1 MLISGDSVKRK
12 MTEGDGM
19 SLGEFMYPL
28 FQGWDFWHLY
38 NKMGTQLQIGGSDQ
52 YGNIVSGID
61 TLKTVRDSEE
71 APYARM
77 PTEWQHDP
85 FGFTVPLLTDSSGV
99 KFGKSAGNAVWL
111 DEYKTS
117 PFDLYGYLMRRSD
130 DEVERLLK
138 LFTFMPVTQ
147 IQSVMAEH
155 VKDPAKRTAQHHL
168 AFEVLSL
175 VHGTDRA
182 LQEANQHAFRFGGSL
197 PTIFKDPSPQHQI
210 TPNNAPRSDIQL
222 PRSVINLSP
231 AKILQAVGL
240 ASSGSEG
247 QRLVTAQGA
256 YVAGSPGQQRGLV
269 PGNLSWTPIKM
280 WFPGETSKFVID
292 EKLLILRKGKHNIRI
307 VELVSDEEWKE
318 SGRFY
323 PGEPFQGKTRRT
335 LKKLQDLTAV
345 GGQKLPMKDLRE
357 RLAAGEIDLATE
369 REKRHVANNPDIEL
383 PSKDEVRNRNKQ
395 KKSERANDGQSG
407 STPEGY

>member
-1 MLISGDSVKRK
+1 MLILQATSVKRR
-12 MTEGDGM
+12 MTDGDGM

-28 FQGWDFWHLY
+28 IQGWDFWHLY
-38 NKMGTQLQIGGSDQ
+38 NKLGCQMQIGGSDQ

-61 TLKTVRDSEE
+61 TVKTVRASEE
-71 APYARM
+71 APYSRM
-77 PTEWQHDP
+77 PDGWVNEP
-85 FGFTVPLLTDSSGV
+85 FGFTVPLLTDSAGA
-99 KFGKSAGNAVWL
+99 KFGKSTGNAIWL
-111 DEYKTS
+111 DEFKTS
-117 PFDLYGYLMRRSD
+117 PFDLYGYLMRRPD

-138 LFTFMPVTQ
+138 LFTFYPTAE
-147 IQSVMAEH
+147 IQKIMTEH
-155 VKDPAKRTAQHHL
+155 VKDPSKRTAQHHL

-182 LQEANQHAFRFGGSL
+182 FQEANQHAFRFGGTL
-197 PTIFKDPSPQHQI
+197 PKIFKDPNVKHQI

-222 PRSVINLSP
+222 PRSVIDLSP

-240 ASSGSEG
+240 AESGSEG
-247 QRLVTAQGA
+247 QRLVAAQGA

-269 PGNLSWTPIKM
+269 PGNLTWTPMKM
-280 WFPGETSKFVID
+280 WFPGEASKFVID

-335 LKKLQDLTAV
+335 LKKLQELTEQD
-345 GGQKLPMKDLRE
+345 GKRLSMKELRG
-357 RLAAGEIDLATE
+357 RLAAGEISLESE
-369 REKRHVANNPDIEL
+369 RERRRFVANNPDIEL
-383 PSKDEVRNRNKQ
+383 PSRDDMRTRNWQNKSDKNGGSRDE
-395 KKSERANDGQSG
+395 
-407 STPEGY
+407 